1 MSGHDL
7 TFFITGLLVF
17 FGMALAVQMRVLAG
31 IALKRAARAQFPGLE
46 DGPARFAVVSAV
58 NGRVLDRGDEV
69 GDASAWLAQQ
79 YPAAIRHV
87 RLARKAAMVAGV
99 VLFGVL
105 VAWRLTG
112 GEG

>member
-7 TFFITGLLVF
+7 IFFIIGLLVF
-17 FGMALAVQMRVLAG
+17 FGLALAVQMRVLAG

-46 DGPARFAVVSAV
+46 DGPARFAVASAV
-58 NGRVLDRGDEV
+58 NGRALDSGDEV
-69 GDASAWLAQQ
+69 GDATAWLAQQ

-87 RLARKAAMVAGV
+87 RLARKATMVAGAI
-99 VLFGVL
+99 LLGVL
-105 VAWRLTG
+105 AAWRLTA